1 MLFMAGDDP
10 LRFPSFWRLP
20 IIGGVLLLCGCAVAC
35 IPDVVKRPGVLGDTG
50 ILVVFTFPGSFVVHP
65 ICRSLLRH
73 SPSRL
78 AFGLKMSAWS
88 LIVGTVGAGAAEL
101 VSLNFDKF
109 DWPDLAADSSLSI
122 SNFTT

>member
-1 MLFMAGDDP
+1 MWWCRGLHTRCGKAAGRAGRHRHFSGFHVP
-10 LRFPSFWRLP
+10 GQF
-20 IIGGVLLLCGCAVAC
+20 CG
-35 IPDVVKRPGVLGDTG
+35 
-50 ILVVFTFPGSFVVHP
+50 SP

-78 AFGLKMSAWS
+78 AFGLKMTAWS

>member
-1 MLFMAGDDP
+1 MWLCRGLHTRCGKAAGRAARHQHFSGFHAPGQFCGSPDMP
-10 LRFPSFWRLP
+10 IPCCATRLH
-20 IIGGVLLLCGCAVAC
+20 
-35 IPDVVKRPGVLGDTG
+35 
-50 ILVVFTFPGSFVVHP
+50 GSL
-65 ICRSLLRH
+65 SG
-73 SPSRL
+73 SRC
-78 AFGLKMSAWS
+78 SAWS